1 MKQAP
6 LVSVVT
12 LAYNH
17 GKYIRQ
23 CLDGFVMQKTD
34 FPFEVIIHDDA
45 STDDTA
51 EIIREYEQKYP
62 DIIKPIYQTENQY
75 SKKVPIGATYL
86 YPKAQGKYIAEC
98 EGDDWW
104 TDPYKLQKQVD
115 FLESHPDYLLCSTWY
130 STFAMK
136 DGSTRRVGKS
146 EGERDITL
154 RKLMKK
160 NLIGTLTVLYRR
172 EVLDSYLA
180 DVQPF
185 MPKFKMGD
193 IPFWIYIASKGKIRE
208 LPYDTACYRILQ
220 SSASHSADFIT
231 SYDFLLDA
239 SRLRLWLNKFLNLH
253 YAYRIRWGVLKD
265 THNFCRRWARDHDGS
280 RLTLTRKA
288 LKHFRTN
295 GLRKM

>member
-1 MKQAP
+1 MKQTP

-51 EIIREYEQKYP
+51 EIIREYELKYP

-115 FLESHPDYLLCSTWY
+115 FLESHPDYVLCSTCY
-130 STFAMK
+130 TAFTMN
-136 DGSTRRVGKS
+136 DGSSRRVGKYDD
-146 EGERDITL
+146 GRDITL
-154 RKLMKK
+154 NDLMKK
-160 NLIGTLTVLYRR
+160 NQIGTLTVLYRR
-172 EVLDSYLA
+172 DVLDGYLR
-180 DVQPF
+180 DLLPV

-193 IPFWIYIASKGKIRE
+193 IPFWIYLASKGKIHE

-220 SSASHSADFIT
+220 CSVSHSVDFIS

-239 SRLRLWLNKFLNLH
+239 SRLRLWLNSFLNLH
-253 YAYRIRWGVLKD
+253 YSSKIRWRVLVD
-265 THNFCRRWARDHDGS
+265 TRNFCRRWSKTHDES
-280 RLTLTRKA
+280 RLTLMKKA
-288 LKHFRTN
+288 LKHLRKT
-295 GLRKM
+295 GLRK

>member
-45 STDDTA
+45 SMDDTA

-104 TDPYKLQKQVD
+104 TDPNKLQKQVD
-115 FLESHPDYLLCSTWY
+115 FMESHPDYLLCSTGY
-130 STFAMK
+130 STFTMV
-136 DGSTRRVGKS
+136 DGSTRRVGKY
-146 EGERDITL
+146 EGGRDITL
-154 RKLMKK
+154 KKLMKK
-160 NLIGTLTVLYRR
+160 NQIGTLTVLYRR
-172 EVLDSYLA
+172 DVLDSYLEE
-180 DVQPF
+180 VVPV

-193 IPFWIYIASKGKIRE
+193 YPFWIYISSIGKIRE

-220 SSASHSADFIT
+220 SSVSHSVDFIK
-231 SYDFLLDA
+231 SYDFLLESVRLRVWMNA
-239 SRLRLWLNKFLNLH
+239 FLKTRYSFKIRSRLLIETR
-253 YAYRIRWGVLKD
+253 
-265 THNFCRRWARDHDGS
+265 NFSRRWAKSHGES
-280 RLTLTRKA
+280 RLALLTKA
-288 LKHFRTN
+288 LRHLGKT
-295 GLRKM
+295 GITL

>member
-6 LVSVVT
+6 LVSIVT

-51 EIIREYEQKYP
+51 EIIREYELKYP
-62 DIIKPIYQTENQY
+62 EIIKPIYQKENQY

-115 FLESHPDYLLCSTWY
+115 FLESHPDYLLCSTCY
-130 STFAMK
+130 STYMMK
-136 DGSTRRVGKS
+136 DGSSRRVGSYGK
-146 EGERDITL
+146 GRDITL
-154 RKLMKK
+154 SKLMKK
-160 NLIGTLTVLYRR
+160 NQIGTLTVLYRR
-172 EVLDSYLA
+172 DVLDSYLSEVLPA
-180 DVQPF
+180 

-193 IPFWIYIASKGKIRE
+193 IPFWIYIASKGKIYE
-208 LPYDTACYRILQ
+208 LPDDTAYYRILQ
-220 SSASHSADFIT
+220 SSVSHSMDFIT
-231 SYDFLLDA
+231 SYEFMLDA
-239 SRLRLWLNKFLNLH
+239 SRLRFWLNDFLNLH
-253 YAYRIRWGVLKD
+253 YSFKIHCRVLVD
-265 THNFCRRWARDHDGS
+265 TRHFCRRWAKAHNES
-280 RLTLTRKA
+280 RCSLFAKA
-288 LKHFRTN
+288 IRHIKQNR
-295 GLRKM
+295 LR

>member
-1 MKQAP
+1 MKQTP

-23 CLDGFVMQKTD
+23 CLDGFVMQQTD

-51 EIIREYEQKYP
+51 EIIREYEMKYP
-62 DIIKPIYQTENQY
+62 DIIKPVYQTENQY

-104 TDPYKLQKQVD
+104 TDPHKLQKQVD
-115 FLESHPDYLLCSTWY
+115 FLESHPDYLLCSTGY
-130 STFAMK
+130 STFTMK
-136 DGSTRRVGKS
+136 DGSTRKVGKYK
-146 EGERDITL
+146 GGRDITL
-154 RKLMKK
+154 KKLMKK

-172 EVLDSYLA
+172 DVLDSYLK
-180 DVQPF
+180 DVQPA
-185 MPKFKMGD
+185 MPEFKMGD
-193 IPFWIYIASKGKIRE
+193 IPFWIYIASKGKIHE

-231 SYDFLLDA
+231 SYDFVLDA
-239 SRLRLWLNKFLNLH
+239 SRLRLWLNKFLDLH
-253 YAYRIRWGVLKD
+253 YTSQIRWGVLKD
-265 THNFCRRWARDHDGS
+265 THNFCRRWAKGHDES
-280 RLTLTRKA
+280 RLALTRRA
-288 LKHFRTN
+288 LRHLRKT